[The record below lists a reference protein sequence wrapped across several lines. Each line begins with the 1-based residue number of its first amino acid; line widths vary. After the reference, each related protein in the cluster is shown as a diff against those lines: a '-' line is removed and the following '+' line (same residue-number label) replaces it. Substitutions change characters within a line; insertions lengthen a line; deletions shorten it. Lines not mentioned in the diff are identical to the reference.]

1 MSLWEP
7 FHPQTCAKGPETC
20 VNRTCRGAAGQV
32 IIELPKHTARLE
44 VTTMKRTKLLAL
56 ALAGVMALALLT
68 GCSGGKSED
77 RRIAENVADIM
88 KRSHPNVKEVSYSVP
103 ELSGAVRSA
112 FAPGWLNEAGTGLE
126 RDALTQ
132 DGRTV
137 EDFLKDSLKAY
148 EERSTVYFFAF
159 DATGESA
166 YAQSERF
173 VQGKAP
179 SLPVF
184 YQGVSITAYTK
195 MRVGVCHK
203 TVGEKDYCLVVLV
216 LA

>member
-1 MSLWEP
+1 MK
-7 FHPQTCAKGPETC
+7 TAK
-20 VNRTCRGAAGQV
+20 R
-32 IIELPKHTARLE
+32 
-44 VTTMKRTKLLAL
+44 LLAL

-68 GCSGGKSED
+68 GCSGGKAED

-112 FAPGWLNEAGTGLE
+112 FAPDWLNEAGTG
-126 RDALTQ
+126 RYALTQ

>member
-1 MSLWEP
+1 
-7 FHPQTCAKGPETC
+7 
-20 VNRTCRGAAGQV
+20 
-32 IIELPKHTARLE
+32 
-44 VTTMKRTKLLAL
+44 MKRTKLLAL

-68 GCSGGKSED
+68 GCSGGKTED
-77 RRIAENVADIM
+77 RRIAENIADIMM
-88 KRSHPNVKEVSYSVP
+88 KRSHRNVKEVSYSVP

-112 FAPGWLNEAGTGLE
+112 FAPDWLNEAGTALE
-126 RDALTQ
+126 RDARTQ

-148 EERSTVYFFAF
+148 EEDSTVFFFAF

-173 VQGKAP
+173 VQGNNAP
-179 SLPVF
+179 SLTVF
-184 YQGVSITAYTK
+184 YQSVSPSSYTK
-195 MRVGVCHK
+195 LRVGVCHK
-203 TVGEKDYCLVVLV
+203 TVGEKDYCLAVLV

>member
-1 MSLWEP
+1 ME
-7 FHPQTCAKGPETC
+7 
-20 VNRTCRGAAGQV
+20 
-32 IIELPKHTARLE
+32 
-44 VTTMKRTKLLAL
+44 
-56 ALAGVMALALLT
+56 
-68 GCSGGKSED
+68 
-77 RRIAENVADIM
+77 
-88 KRSHPNVKEVSYSVP
+88 
-103 ELSGAVRSA
+103 
-112 FAPGWLNEAGTGLE
+112 
-126 RDALTQ
+126 
-132 DGRTV
+132 
-137 EDFLKDSLKAY
+137 DSLKAY

-159 DATGESA
+159 DATGESG

-184 YQGVSITAYTK
+184 YQRVSITAYTK

>member
-1 MSLWEP
+1 
-7 FHPQTCAKGPETC
+7 
-20 VNRTCRGAAGQV
+20 
-32 IIELPKHTARLE
+32 
-44 VTTMKRTKLLAL
+44 MKRTKLLAL
-56 ALAGVMALALLT
+56 ALAGVMTLALLT
-68 GCSGGKSED
+68 GCSGGKTED

-112 FAPGWLNEAGTGLE
+112 FTPDWLNEAGTGLE
-126 RDALTQ
+126 RDALAQ

-173 VQGKAP
+173 VQGNNAP

-184 YQGVSITAYTK
+184 YQSVSPSAYTK

>member
-1 MSLWEP
+1 
-7 FHPQTCAKGPETC
+7 
-20 VNRTCRGAAGQV
+20 
-32 IIELPKHTARLE
+32 
-44 VTTMKRTKLLAL
+44 MKRTKFLAL

-88 KRSHPNVKEVSYSVP
+88 KRSHPNVEEVSYSVP
-103 ELSGAVRSA
+103 ELSGAVQSA
-112 FAPGWLNEAGTGLE
+112 FAPDWLNEDGTVLE
-126 RDALTQ
+126 RDARTK
-132 DGRTV
+132 DGSTV

-148 EERSTVYFFAF
+148 EEGSNVYFFAF

-166 YAQSERF
+166 YAQSER
-173 VQGKAP
+173 VAQGKAP
-179 SLPVF
+179 SLSVF
-184 YQGVSITAYTK
+184 PYRSVAPSSYTK
-195 MRVGVCHK
+195 LRVGVCHK

>member
-1 MSLWEP
+1 
-7 FHPQTCAKGPETC
+7 
-20 VNRTCRGAAGQV
+20 
-32 IIELPKHTARLE
+32 
-44 VTTMKRTKLLAL
+44 MKRTKLLAL
-56 ALAGVMALALLT
+56 ALAGVMMLALLT
-68 GCSGGKSED
+68 GCSGGKTED
-77 RRIAENVADIM
+77 RHIAENIADIM
-88 KRSHPNVKEVSYSVP
+88 MKQNHYNVKEVSYSIP

-137 EDFLKDSLKAY
+137 EVFLEDSLKAY
-148 EERSTVYFFAF
+148 EEGSIVYFFAF

-166 YAQSERF
+166 YAQSER
-173 VQGKAP
+173 VAQGKAP

-184 YQGVSITAYTK
+184 PYRSVSPSSYTK
-195 MRVGVCHK
+195 LRVGVCHK
-203 TVGEKDYCLVVLV
+203 TVGERDYCLAVLV

>member
-1 MSLWEP
+1 
-7 FHPQTCAKGPETC
+7 
-20 VNRTCRGAAGQV
+20 
-32 IIELPKHTARLE
+32 
-44 VTTMKRTKLLAL
+44 MKRTKLLAL
-56 ALAGVMALALLT
+56 ALAGVMVLALLT
-68 GCSGGKSED
+68 GCSGGKTED
-77 RRIAENVADIM
+77 RRIAENIADIM
-88 KRSHPNVKEVSYSVP
+88 MKQNHSNVKEVSYSVP

-112 FAPGWLNEAGTGLE
+112 FAPDWLNEAGTVLE
-126 RDALTQ
+126 RYARTQ

-137 EDFLKDSLKAY
+137 EVFLEDSLKAY
-148 EERSTVYFFAF
+148 EEGSSVYFFAF

-179 SLPVF
+179 SLTVF
-184 YQGVSITAYTK
+184 YQRVSITAYTK

>member
-1 MSLWEP
+1 
-7 FHPQTCAKGPETC
+7 
-20 VNRTCRGAAGQV
+20 
-32 IIELPKHTARLE
+32 
-44 VTTMKRTKLLAL
+44 MKRTKLLAL
-56 ALAGVMALALLT
+56 ALAGVMVLALLT
-68 GCSGGKSED
+68 GCSGGKTED

-88 KRSHPNVKEVSYSVP
+88 KRSHPNVEEVSYSVP

-126 RDALTQ
+126 RYALTQ
-132 DGRTV
+132 DEDGRTV

-148 EERSTVYFFAF
+148 KERSTVYFFAF

-179 SLPVF
+179 SLTVF
-184 YQGVSITAYTK
+184 YQRVSITAYTK

>member
-1 MSLWEP
+1 
-7 FHPQTCAKGPETC
+7 
-20 VNRTCRGAAGQV
+20 
-32 IIELPKHTARLE
+32 
-44 VTTMKRTKLLAL
+44 MKRTKLLAL
-56 ALAGVMALALLT
+56 ALAGVMALAMLT
-68 GCSGGKSED
+68 GCSGGKAED

-88 KRSHPNVKEVSYSVP
+88 KRSHSNVKEVSYSVP

-112 FAPGWLNEAGTGLE
+112 FAPGWLNEAGTGLD
-126 RDALTQ
+126 RYALTK

-166 YAQSERF
+166 YAQSER
-173 VQGKAP
+173 VALGKAP

-184 YQGVSITAYTK
+184 YHGMSPSSYTK
-195 MRVGVCHK
+195 LRVGVCHK

>member
-1 MSLWEP
+1 
-7 FHPQTCAKGPETC
+7 
-20 VNRTCRGAAGQV
+20 
-32 IIELPKHTARLE
+32 
-44 VTTMKRTKLLAL
+44 MKRTKLLAL
-56 ALAGVMALALLT
+56 ALEGVMVLALLT
-68 GCSGGKSED
+68 GCSGGKTED
-77 RRIAENVADIM
+77 RRIAENIADIM
-88 KRSHPNVKEVSYSVP
+88 KRSHPNVEEVSYSVP

-112 FAPGWLNEAGTGLE
+112 FAPDWLNEAGTVLE
-126 RDALTQ
+126 RDALTK

-137 EDFLKDSLKAY
+137 KVFMEDSLKAY

-179 SLPVF
+179 SLMVS
-184 YQGVSITAYTK
+184 YQSVSPSAYTK
-195 MRVGVCHK
+195 LRVGVCHK

>member
-1 MSLWEP
+1 
-7 FHPQTCAKGPETC
+7 
-20 VNRTCRGAAGQV
+20 
-32 IIELPKHTARLE
+32 
-44 VTTMKRTKLLAL
+44 MKRTKLLAL
-56 ALAGVMALALLT
+56 ALAGVMVLALLT
-68 GCSGGKSED
+68 GCSGGKTED

-88 KRSHPNVKEVSYSVP
+88 KRSHPNVEEVSYSVP

-126 RDALTQ
+126 RDALTK

-166 YAQSERF
+166 YAQSER
-173 VQGKAP
+173 VALGKAP

-184 YQGVSITAYTK
+184 PYKSVAPSSYTK
-195 MRVGVCHK
+195 LRVGVCHK
-203 TVGEKDYCLVVLV
+203 TVGERDYCLAVLV

>member
-1 MSLWEP
+1 
-7 FHPQTCAKGPETC
+7 
-20 VNRTCRGAAGQV
+20 
-32 IIELPKHTARLE
+32 
-44 VTTMKRTKLLAL
+44 MKRTKLLAL

-68 GCSGGKSED
+68 GCSGGKTED
-77 RRIAENVADIM
+77 RRIAENLADYM
-88 KRSHPNVKEVSYSVP
+88 ESRFPNVKEVSYSVP

-112 FAPGWLNEAGTGLE
+112 FAPDWLNEAGTVLE
-126 RDALTQ
+126 RYARTQ
-132 DGRTV
+132 DGQTV
-137 EDFLKDSLKAY
+137 EVFLGDSLKAY
-148 EERSTVYFFAF
+148 KYKERSNVYFFAF

-179 SLPVF
+179 SLTVF
-184 YQGVSITAYTK
+184 YQRVSITAYTK

-203 TVGEKDYCLVVLV
+203 TVGEKDYCLAVLV

>member
-1 MSLWEP
+1 
-7 FHPQTCAKGPETC
+7 
-20 VNRTCRGAAGQV
+20 
-32 IIELPKHTARLE
+32 
-44 VTTMKRTKLLAL
+44 MKRTKLLAL

-77 RRIAENVADIM
+77 RRIAENLAASMM
-88 KRSHPNVKEVSYSVP
+88 KKNHHNVKEVSYSVP

-112 FAPGWLNEAGTGLE
+112 FAPDWLNEAGTVLK
-126 RDALTQ
+126 RDAITQ

-137 EDFLKDSLKAY
+137 EVFLEDSLKAY
-148 EERSTVYFFAF
+148 EEGSNVYFFAF

-179 SLPVF
+179 SLTVF
-184 YQGVSITAYTK
+184 PYKSVAPSSYTK
-195 MRVGVCHK
+195 LRVGVCHK
-203 TVGEKDYCLVVLV
+203 TVGERDYCLVVLV

>member
-1 MSLWEP
+1 
-7 FHPQTCAKGPETC
+7 
-20 VNRTCRGAAGQV
+20 
-32 IIELPKHTARLE
+32 
-44 VTTMKRTKLLAL
+44 MKRTKLLAL

-88 KRSHPNVKEVSYSVP
+88 KRSHPNVEEVSYSVP

-112 FAPGWLNEAGTGLE
+112 FAPDWLNEDGTALKG
-126 RDALTQ
+126 DALTQ

-137 EDFLKDSLKAY
+137 EVFLEDSLKAY
-148 EERSTVYFFAF
+148 KYKERSNVYFFAF

-166 YAQSERF
+166 YAQSER
-173 VQGKAP
+173 VALGNIPA
-179 SLPVF
+179 LTVF
-184 YQGVSITAYTK
+184 YQGVSPTACTK
-195 MRVGVCHK
+195 LRVGVCHK
-203 TVGEKDYCLVVLV
+203 TVGEKDYCLAVLV

>member
-1 MSLWEP
+1 
-7 FHPQTCAKGPETC
+7 
-20 VNRTCRGAAGQV
+20 
-32 IIELPKHTARLE
+32 
-44 VTTMKRTKLLAL
+44 MKRTKLLAL

-68 GCSGGKSED
+68 GCSGGKTED

-88 KRSHPNVKEVSYSVP
+88 KRSHPNVEEGSYSVP

-112 FAPGWLNEAGTGLE
+112 FAPGWLNEAGTVLE
-126 RDALTQ
+126 RDALTK

-137 EDFLKDSLKAY
+137 EVFLEDSLKAY
-148 EERSTVYFFAF
+148 KYKERSTVYFFAF

-179 SLPVF
+179 ALTVF
-184 YQGVSITAYTK
+184 YQSVSPSSCTK
-195 MRVGVCHK
+195 LRVGVCHK

>member
-1 MSLWEP
+1 
-7 FHPQTCAKGPETC
+7 
-20 VNRTCRGAAGQV
+20 
-32 IIELPKHTARLE
+32 
-44 VTTMKRTKLLAL
+44 MKRTKLLAL
-56 ALAGVMALALLT
+56 ALAGVMVLALLT

-77 RRIAENVADIM
+77 RRIAENIADSMM
-88 KRSHPNVKEVSYSVP
+88 KHNHYNVKEVSYSVP

-112 FAPGWLNEAGTGLE
+112 FAPGWFNEDGTGLD

-137 EDFLKDSLKAY
+137 EVVLWDSLKAY
-148 EERSTVYFFAF
+148 EEGSIVYFFAF

-166 YAQSERF
+166 YAQSER
-173 VQGKAP
+173 VAQGKAP

-184 YQGVSITAYTK
+184 PYKSVAPSSYTK
-195 MRVGVCHK
+195 LRVGVCHK

>member
-1 MSLWEP
+1 
-7 FHPQTCAKGPETC
+7 
-20 VNRTCRGAAGQV
+20 
-32 IIELPKHTARLE
+32 
-44 VTTMKRTKLLAL
+44 MKRTKLLAL
-56 ALAGVMALALLT
+56 ALAGVMMLVLLT
-68 GCSGGKSED
+68 GCSGGKTED
-77 RRIAENVADIM
+77 RRIAENIADIM
-88 KRSHPNVKEVSYSVP
+88 MNRSHPNVKEVSYSVP

-126 RDALTQ
+126 RDALTK

-166 YAQSERF
+166 YAQSARF

-184 YQGVSITAYTK
+184 YQRVSITAYTK

>member
-1 MSLWEP
+1 MK
-7 FHPQTCAKGPETC
+7 TAK
-20 VNRTCRGAAGQV
+20 R
-32 IIELPKHTARLE
+32 
-44 VTTMKRTKLLAL
+44 LLAL
-56 ALAGVMALALLT
+56 ALAGVMTLALLT
-68 GCSGGKSED
+68 GCSGGKAED

-88 KRSHPNVKEVSYSVP
+88 KRSHPNVEEVSYSVP

-112 FAPGWLNEAGTGLE
+112 FAPDWLNEAGTGLE

-137 EDFLKDSLKAY
+137 KVFMEDSLKAY

-184 YQGVSITAYTK
+184 YHNMSPTACTK

-203 TVGEKDYCLVVLV
+203 TVGERDYCLVVLV

>member
-1 MSLWEP
+1 MK
-7 FHPQTCAKGPETC
+7 TAK
-20 VNRTCRGAAGQV
+20 R
-32 IIELPKHTARLE
+32 
-44 VTTMKRTKLLAL
+44 LLAL

-68 GCSGGKSED
+68 GCSGGKAED

-126 RDALTQ
+126 RDALTK

-137 EDFLKDSLKAY
+137 EVFLKDSLKAY

-159 DATGESA
+159 DATGESG